1 MVSTVHIKVKI
12 LCGIIAGLEYLHSCP
27 LDIVHCD
34 LTPNYILPTKS
45 LKAKIGDFG
54 VSREIMVHLLL
65 NHQVQL

>member
-34 LTPNYILPTKS
+34 LTPNSILLTKS

-54 VSREIMVHLLL
+54 VSRFLDNGTVL